1 MLNLNVETMFIVGAG
16 FSHYA
21 GLPLTSKFT
30 EALLE
35 AREFGAG
42 PSRILVEFLSSF
54 IHHAFGHSKS
64 AKAKYW
70 PDLED
75 LFTCVDLSANSGHH
89 LGSAFSPAHL
99 RTVRRAMLSR
109 IIRMLEQRY
118 RAGRRSKGSDWR
130 KLDEFFFRLD
140 PRRVGFISMNWDNV
154 IERKLAAVSA
164 SPSIDYC
171 CDALPAWIPELPERD
186 HFSSDKAFIREVYK
200 GQTISVAALPVDRK
214 QSESATPIVKIHGS
228 ANWLY
233 CDNCH
238 QLFWFQPDESA
249 RIANQLIRDDD
260 LSRMRPF
267 LRPKFRYQV
276 ETLDDIALQT
286 KVKCLCS
293 TEVELGTRIAT
304 FSYRKALDFPMFQ
317 KSWFAAEELL
327 RGADRWVFVGYSLP
341 AADYEFKYL
350 LKRIQLSRS
359 RQPSFVI
366 VSGGKKSDLRRTYD
380 NYQRFFGRHVSKSN
394 FFSGGLTPEA
404 ITAICQ

>member
-1 MLNLNVETMFIVGAG
+1 MPNLNVETIFIVGAG
-16 FSHYA
+16 FSQYA
-21 GLPLTSKFT
+21 GLPLTSRFT
-30 EALLE
+30 EGLLE
-35 AREFGAG
+35 AREFGSG

-54 IHHAFGHSKS
+54 IHHAFGHAKT
-64 AKAKYW
+64 AKARYW

-109 IIRMLEQRY
+109 IIRMLDQRY
-118 RAGRRSKGSDWR
+118 RAGRRKKGTEWR
-130 KLDEFFFRLD
+130 KLDELFLRLD

-154 IERKLAAVSA
+154 IERKLSAVTA

-171 CDALPAWIPELPERD
+171 CDALPALIPGLPDRD
-186 HFSSDKAFIREVYK
+186 HFSSDKAFLRDVYK
-200 GQTISVAALPVDRK
+200 GQTLTVAALPVDKR
-214 QSESATPIVKIHGS
+214 QSDNAIPIAKIHGS

-233 CDNCH
+233 CDNCR
-238 QLFWFQPDESA
+238 QLFWFQPDELP

-267 LRPKFRYQV
+267 LRRKMRYHV
-276 ETLDDIALQT
+276 ETLDDVASQT
-286 KVKCLCS
+286 KIKCLCS
-293 TEVELGTRIAT
+293 PQVEPGTRIAT

-341 AADYEFKYL
+341 AADFEFKYL
-350 LKRIQLSRS
+350 LKRIQLSQAK
-359 RQPSFVI
+359 QPSFVI
-366 VSGGKKSDLRRTYD
+366 ISGGSKGDLCRTYD
-380 NYQRFFGRHVSKSN
+380 NYQRFFGRCVSKAN
-394 FFSGGLTPEA
+394 FFADGLSHDA
-404 ITAICQ
+404 ITAACH

>member
-21 GLPLTSKFT
+21 GLPLTSGFT

-42 PSRILVEFLSSF
+42 PSRVLVEFLGSF
-54 IHHAFGHSKS
+54 INDAFGHSKR

-70 PDLED
+70 PELED
-75 LFTCVDLSANSGHH
+75 LFTCVDLSANSGHN
-89 LGSAFSPAHL
+89 LGSSFSPAHL
-99 RTVRRAMLSR
+99 RTVRRALLSR

-118 RAGRRSKGSDWR
+118 QSGRRGKGPDWR
-130 KLDEFFFRLD
+130 KLDELFLRID
-140 PRRVGFISMNWDNV
+140 PHLVGFISMNWDNV
-154 IERKLAAVSA
+154 IERKLAAVTA

-171 CDALPAWIPELPERD
+171 CDALPAWIPEPPNRD
-186 HFSSDKAFIREVYK
+186 YFASDKAFIREIYK
-200 GQTISVAALPVDRK
+200 GQTVSVAALPIDRK
-214 QSESATPIVKIHGS
+214 QSEKATPIVKIHGS

-238 QLFWFQPDESA
+238 QLFWLHPDESP

-260 LSRMRPF
+260 LSRMKPF
-267 LRPKFRYQV
+267 LRPKLRYRLQ
-276 ETLDDIALQT
+276 TLDEIASQT
-286 KVKCLCS
+286 RIKCLCS
-293 TEVELGTRIAT
+293 PQVELGTRIAT

-327 RGADRWVFVGYSLP
+327 RAANRWVFIGYSLP
-341 AADYEFKYL
+341 PADYEFKYL

-359 RQPSFVI
+359 KQPSFVI
-366 VSGGKKSDLRRTYD
+366 VSGGSKNDVRRTYD
-380 NYQRFFGRHVSKSN
+380 NYQKFFGKCVSKVN
-394 FFSGGLTPEA
+394 FFSAGLTPEA
-404 ITAICQ
+404 ISAACH

>member
-1 MLNLNVETMFIVGAG
+1 MPNLNVETMFIVGAG

-21 GLPLTSKFT
+21 GLPLTSSFT

-64 AKAKYW
+64 AKARYW

-75 LFTCVDLSANSGHH
+75 LFTCVDLLANSGHH

-99 RTVRRAMLSR
+99 RTVRRALLSR

-118 RAGRRSKGSDWR
+118 RTGRRGKGAEWR
-130 KLDEFFFRLD
+130 KLDELFVRVD

-171 CDALPAWIPELPERD
+171 CDALPAWIPEPPDRD
-186 HFSSDKAFIREVYK
+186 HFSSDTAFTKEVYK

-214 QSESATPIVKIHGS
+214 QSERATPIVKIHGS

-238 QLFWFQPDESA
+238 QLFWFQPDESS
-249 RIANQLIRDDD
+249 RIANQLIREDD

-267 LRPKFRYQV
+267 LRPKFRYQA
-276 ETLDDIALQT
+276 ETVDDIALQT
-286 KVKCLCS
+286 KVRCLCS
-293 TEVELGTRIAT
+293 SDVELSTRIAT
-304 FSYRKALDFPMFQ
+304 FSYRKALDFAMFQ

-327 RGADRWVFVGYSLP
+327 RGADRWVFIGYSLP
-341 AADYEFKYL
+341 PPDYEFNYL
-350 LKRIQLSRS
+350 LKPIHLSPS
-359 RQPSFVI
+359 KQPTFVI
-366 VSGGKKSDLRRTYD
+366 VSGGMKNNVRRTYE
-380 NYQRFFGRHVSKSN
+380 NYQRFFGKCVSKAD
-394 FFSGGLTPEA
+394 FFST
-404 ITAICQ
+404 C

>member
-1 MLNLNVETMFIVGAG
+1 MLNLNVKTMFIVGAG

-21 GLPLTSKFT
+21 GLPLTSGFT

-35 AREFGAG
+35 AREFGSG

-54 IHHAFGHSKS
+54 IHDAFGHSKS

-70 PDLED
+70 PELED

-89 LGSAFSPAHL
+89 LGSSFSPAHL
-99 RTVRRAMLSR
+99 RTVRRALLSR
-109 IIRMLEQRY
+109 IIRMLEQHY
-118 RAGRRSKGSDWR
+118 RLGRRAKGPDWR
-130 KLDEFFFRLD
+130 KLDELFLRID
-140 PRRVGFISMNWDNV
+140 PHLVGFISMNWDNV

-164 SPSIDYC
+164 SPAFDYC
-171 CDALPAWIPELPERD
+171 CDALAAWIPEPPDRD
-186 HFSSDKAFIREVYK
+186 HFSSDKAFIREIYK
-200 GQTISVAALPVDRK
+200 GQAISVAALPVDRK
-214 QSESATPIVKIHGS
+214 QSEKATPIVKIHGS
-228 ANWLY
+228 ANRLY

-238 QLFWFQPDESA
+238 QLFWLHPDESA

-267 LRPKFRYQV
+267 LRPKLRYQV

-293 TEVELGTRIAT
+293 PEVELGTRIAT

-327 RGADRWVFVGYSLP
+327 RVADRWAFIGYSLP
-341 AADYEFKYL
+341 PADYEFKYL

-359 RQPSFVI
+359 KQPSFVI
-366 VSGGKKSDLRRTYD
+366 VSGGSKSDVRRTYE
-380 NYQRFFGRHVSKSN
+380 NYQKFFGKCVSKIN
-394 FFSGGLTPEA
+394 FFSGGLSPEA
-404 ITAICQ
+404 ISAACQ